1 MWQKATAAALVLT
14 ASLTMAGC
22 ASKQGDVGNSNI
34 KSQSINDR
42 FADDGRNEMNR
53 MNGTQRMN
61 NNVVGLHGNSHLEMD
76 QKIADKLAA
85 RSDVQSAY
93 VVRSDR
99 NAYVAIMSEGHGDHE
114 LTSKLKGEIA
124 DEVKAQSPAT
134 DHVYVS
140 SNPEWG
146 DRMRGYAE
154 QVRQGHP
161 IQGLLTEFNAIVN
174 RIFPTAEDGDRTA
187 GNGGMTGNGGMAG
200 NEAGNG
206 IRGNGMHGNGV
217 HGNGIQGGGIHGSG
231 MTGGGNGGPAIGMN
245 ARHPHMNNVSRP

>member
-1 MWQKATAAALVLT
+1 MWQKATAAALILT

-85 RSDVQSAY
+85 RPDVQSAY

-99 NAYVAIMSEGHGDHE
+99 NAYVAIMSEGRGDQE
-114 LTSKLKGEIA
+114 LSSKLKGEIA

-140 SNPEWG
+140 SNPEWS

-174 RIFPTAEDGDRTA
+174 RIFPTAEDGHRTA
-187 GNGGMTGNGGMAG
+187 GNGGISGAGNGGT
-200 NEAGNG
+200 
-206 IRGNGMHGNGV
+206 V
-217 HGNGIQGGGIHGSG
+217 GGG
-231 MTGGGNGGPAIGMN
+231 MTGGGALERSGGAGGAATGTN